1 MTIGQQVQTRR
12 RYPRNKKKR
21 EMLSHIIAAVKNLYE
36 VLDSSATDEV
46 LRAIL
51 PEDIIDEAPSS
62 FTTVGHIAHMNLK
75 DDYLPYKHLI
85 GQVIMDKN
93 PNLRTVVNKMDS
105 IDTTF
110 RFFKMELLA
119 GEDDMI
125 AEVVSICA
133 GFLSAHTHTRQP
145 GLSPM
150 I

>member
-1 MTIGQQVQTRR
+1 
-12 RYPRNKKKR
+12 
-21 EMLSHIIAAVKNLYE
+21 MLLPQSIELGHIFSIYH
-36 VLDSSATDEV
+36 TDEV

-93 PNLRTVVNKMDS
+93 PNLRTVVNKMDN

-125 AEVVSICA
+125 AEVVSIA
-133 GFLSAHTHTRQP
+133 AVPPS
-145 GLSPM
+145 LSPPKLLALGHDLTW
-150 I
+150 